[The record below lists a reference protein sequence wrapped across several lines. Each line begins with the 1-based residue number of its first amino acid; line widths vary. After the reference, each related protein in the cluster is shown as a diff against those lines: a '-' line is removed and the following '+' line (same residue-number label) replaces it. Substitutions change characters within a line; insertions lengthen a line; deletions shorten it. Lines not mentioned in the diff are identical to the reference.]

1 MPGPVSPPRI
11 SSAVSRWKSAV
22 ERVRI
27 AEDLGY
33 EHVATGE
40 AWGPSALPFLT
51 LAAAN
56 TRRVTLGTAI
66 LNCFSRTPAVLA
78 QEFAMLDQISE
89 GRAVLGLGSSGARV
103 VEHLHG
109 VPFERPLQRIR
120 ETVEIFDVL
129 ISGEKLDYEGELF
142 RLQRGFQLEYPR
154 PRTKIPVWIA
164 AISPKSIRQTGEIA
178 DGVIPIHWPK
188 QEFASLRAELE
199 AAAESAGQPGKPLTI
214 APFTTVNVLDGK
226 DDETKWQ
233 GARQILWFYINK
245 MGVFYWQMLERNGY
259 EAEVSASRKAF
270 ADRDTKGSFQ
280 AISERMI
287 RDLQCIG
294 PIEEVR
300 EQLRERAASG
310 ADIQMIYMPRGD
322 VPSTAKQLE
331 ALIS

>member
-1 MPGPVSPPRI
+1 MRLGVLARI
-11 SSAVSRWKSAV
+11 GKDWKAGL

-33 EHVATGE
+33 EHVSTGE
-40 AWGPSALPFLT
+40 AWGPSVLPFLT
-51 LAAAN
+51 LVAAN
-56 TRRVTLGTAI
+56 TSRITIGTSI

-89 GRAVLGLGSSGARV
+89 GRTVLGLGSSGAHV

-109 VPFERPLQRIR
+109 VPFKQPLRHIR
-120 ETVEIFDVL
+120 EAVEIFDIL
-129 ISGEKLDYEGELF
+129 ISGEKLNYEGEIFQLK
-142 RLQRGFQLEYPR
+142 RGFQLDYAR

-188 QEFASLRAELE
+188 QKFASLRADLE
-199 AAAESAGQPGKPLTI
+199 AAAKDTGKPDKAFTI
-214 APFTTVNVLDGK
+214 SPFTTVNVLDGK
-226 DDETKWQ
+226 DDDAKWQ
-233 GARQILWFYINK
+233 DARQILWFYINK
-245 MGVFYWQMLERNGY
+245 MGVFYWQMLERQGY
-259 EAEVSASRKAF
+259 EAEVAASRKAF
-270 ADRDTKGSFQ
+270 AERDKKGAFD

-300 EQLRERAASG
+300 EQLRERAALG
-310 ADIQMIYMPRGD
+310 ADIQMLYMPRGD
-322 VPSTAKQLE
+322 VASTAKQLE

>member
-1 MPGPVSPPRI
+1 MRLGLL
-11 SSAVSRWKSAV
+11 AALGKDWKQPV

-51 LAAAN
+51 LVAAN
-56 TRRVTLGTAI
+56 TRRMTIGTAI
-66 LNCFSRTPAVLA
+66 LNCFSRSPAVLA

-103 VEHLHG
+103 IEHLHG
-109 VPFERPLQRIR
+109 VPFQKPLRRIR
-120 ETVEIFDVL
+120 ETVEIFDLL
-129 ISGEKLDYEGELF
+129 IAGEKLDYDGELF
-142 RLQRGFQLEYPR
+142 QLHRGFQLEYAR

-164 AISPKSIRQTGEIA
+164 AISPKSIRQTGAIA

-188 QEFASLRAELE
+188 QKFASLRVELK
-199 AAAESAGQPGKPLTI
+199 AAAEAAGKPDKPLTI
-214 APFTTVNVLDGK
+214 APFTTVNVLDGN
-226 DDETKWQ
+226 DDEAIWRE
-233 GARQILWFYINK
+233 ARQVLWFYINR

-259 EAEVSASRKAF
+259 EAEVAASRKAN
-270 ADRDTKGSFQ
+270 ALGDKKGSFD

-294 PIEEVR
+294 PIDEVR
-300 EQLRERAASG
+300 EQLRERAALG
-310 ADIQMIYMPRGD
+310 ADLQLLYMPRGD
-322 VPSTAKQLE
+322 LASTAQQLE
-331 ALIS
+331 ALVS